1 MTRKF
6 QLTALALTAA
16 IIFST
21 GYVAGQTT
29 PNHFGQ
35 PKTILAISLIK
46 FRPGTSDAQQDEIIA
61 GLKKM
66 AAQIPGIKNVW
77 TKPARMEPTNFDT
90 GFVIEFINRDAADAY
105 AESPIHD
112 AWSRRLQQ
120 IRETS
125 LSPQITN

>member
-1 MTRKF
+1 MTRKLRITV
-6 QLTALALTAA
+6 LTLTAA
-16 IIFST
+16 ILFST
-21 GYVAGQTT
+21 GYVVGQTA
-29 PNHFGQ
+29 PNRFGQ
-35 PKTILAISLIK
+35 PKTVLAISLIK
-46 FRPGTSDAQQDEIIA
+46 FRPGTSDAQQDEMIA
-61 GLKKM
+61 GLKKI
-66 AAQIPGIKNVW
+66 ASQIPGIKNIW
-77 TKPARMEPTNFDT
+77 TKTARMEPTNFDA

>member
-1 MTRKF
+1 MTRS
-6 QLTALALTAA
+6 LRIAA
-16 IIFST
+16 PILIAFTIFST
-21 GYVAGQTT
+21 GYVAGQTS

-61 GLKKM
+61 DLKKM
-66 AAQIPGIKNVW
+66 ASQIPGIKNIW